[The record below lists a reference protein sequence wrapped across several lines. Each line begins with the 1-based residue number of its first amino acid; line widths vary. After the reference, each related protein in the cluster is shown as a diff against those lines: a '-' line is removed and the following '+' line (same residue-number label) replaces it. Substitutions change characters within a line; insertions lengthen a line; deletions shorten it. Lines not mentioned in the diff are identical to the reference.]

1 MNPIQEQEAAK
12 GLKVFT
18 ILENVLAE
26 VSEYQGK
33 TRIDLRKWYQDS
45 KTELFARSKKG
56 LNLELA
62 DWNDFVAK
70 IEEVDEFVQANKW

>member
-1 MNPIQEQEAAK
+1 MNPIQKQEEAK
-12 GLKVFT
+12 GAKVFV

-45 KTELFARSKKG
+45 KTELFARSKNG

-62 DWNDFVAK
+62 DWNDFVAR
-70 IEEVDEFVQANKW
+70 IEEVDEFVQANK